1 MAASG
6 TGLAWR
12 IAAVLLAAGF
22 VLTTIADA
30 AWAHAV
36 GVACLL
42 GFVAV
47 AFPATATP
55 PQSG

>member
-1 MAASG
+1 VHPSRAGLIARLAA
-6 TGLAWR
+6 A
-12 IAAVLLAAGF
+12 LLAAGF

-30 AWAHAV
+30 AWAHGV

-47 AFPATATP
+47 AFPALVE
-55 PQSG
+55 G